1 MKSAINQSATKYFSS
16 LCTRKNI
23 WTVDFQLQPSSATP
37 SHSGSA
43 RLGLGS
49 PLFFHLCF
57 QISHDISQQ
66 GCATHVHGHG
76 CEDQQKEMC
85 TSTIVYICTPL
96 VLIMYCTSYVY
107 YSTGTDK
114 RDDRGN
120 RFSYSIW
127 ICCASD
133 HTWRE
138 MISDLI
144 EKKMRW
150 IERGA
155 FSAAAGLSALNL
167 WTKKKSESQ
176 LNYPLARLSTFSL
189 FSLVGFFIFIILF
202 LFYFNSPFSPRLRV
216 RGSPRVIFAWTRR
229 TCVFL
234 YRFCSNYPKKKGG

>member
-167 WTKKKSESQ
+167 WTKKKA
-176 LNYPLARLSTFSL
+176 NH
-189 FSLVGFFIFIILF
+189 
-202 LFYFNSPFSPRLRV
+202 N
-216 RGSPRVIFAWTRR
+216 
-229 TCVFL
+229 
-234 YRFCSNYPKKKGG
+234 